1 METLKNNILKNWRLK
16 GIMIL
21 FLSLI
26 SCKTSAQKENPQPNI
41 IFIFADDLGWG
52 DLSSYG
58 GNRIKTPHLDKLASE
73 GTLFTQFY
81 VPASVC
87 SPSRSGI
94 MTGQYPSRNRVFG
107 HFAPAMNKKRE
118 MPDALNADLIT
129 LTDILKKSGYQTA
142 HFGKWHMGNVSPSEY
157 GVDTFA
163 TNKHSNLSNEKKLL
177 GWEPKYRHKATQ
189 LVLNTTLN
197 YIKKNKD
204 NDKPFYIN
212 TWLFDVHGTLL
223 PSEEQ
228 LNAVKK
234 FQPEYNPGIIEKPN
248 MRFYGA
254 EQVYLAA
261 LKNMDTAIGEF
272 LKQLDKLGLSENTLI
287 IFSSDNGPEDY
298 QIKNASHSGVG
309 SAGPFRGRKRSI
321 YEGGIRVPFILRW
334 PGKVPAN
341 KVNNESVV
349 NGVDFIPTIS
359 SIAGAELPKKLQKQD
374 GENMADVWLG
384 KDRKREEP
392 LFWEWRYNVFGHI
405 LNRSP
410 MIAMRDGDFK
420 ILINPDGSRLEVYN
434 IVKDPSELY
443 NLSITQP
450 KLAGKLKQKALAWY
464 KGIPQSPWR
473 NKAGKNDWNWPE
485 QE

>member
-1 METLKNNILKNWRLK
+1 MKIIKNNLVSILKLN
-16 GIMIL
+16 IVAFL

-26 SCKTSAQKENPQPNI
+26 SCTANAQENKQKPNV

-52 DLSSYG
+52 DLSAYG
-58 GNRIKTPHLDKLASE
+58 GNRIKTPNLDRLASQ

-107 HFAPAMNKKRE
+107 HFALKMNKQRE
-118 MPDALNADLIT
+118 MPDALNTDLMT
-129 LTDILKKSGYQTA
+129 LTDIMKKEGYKTA
-142 HFGKWHMGNVSPSEY
+142 HFGKWHMGNISPSEY
-157 GVDTFA
+157 GVDTYA
-163 TNKHSNLSNEKKLL
+163 TDTHSNLPGEKKIL
-177 GWEPKYRHKATQ
+177 GWDAENRPNCTQ
-189 LVLNTTLN
+189 EVLNTTLS
-197 YIKKNKD
+197 YIKEKKE
-204 NDKPFYIN
+204 KGEPFYVN
-212 TWLFDVHGTLL
+212 AWLFDVHGVLS
-223 PSEEQ
+223 PSEKQ

-234 FQPEYNPGIIEKPN
+234 FAPAHNSEVRNKSKLK
-248 MRFYGA
+248 FYGV

-261 LKNMDTAIGEF
+261 LKNMDNAIGAF
-272 LKQLDKLGLSENTLI
+272 IKQLDALGISENTLI

-298 QIKNASHSGVG
+298 QIRDAAHSGVG

-334 PGKVPAN
+334 PGKVPAD
-341 KVNNESVV
+341 KVNNKSVV

-359 SIAGAELPKKLQKQD
+359 SIIGADLPKEIQKQD

-392 LFWEWRYNVFGHI
+392 LFWEWRYNVFGHT

-410 MIAMRDGDFK
+410 MIAMRDGDLK
-420 ILINPDGSRLEVYN
+420 VLVNPDGSRLEVYN

-443 NLSITQP
+443 NLAITEP
-450 KLAGKLKQKALAWY
+450 KLANRLKDKALLWY
-464 KGIPQSPWR
+464 KDIPQSPWR
-473 NKAGKNDWNWPE
+473 NKAGKNDWNWPK
-485 QE
+485 